1 MTTPALFLYRR
12 EVTMDSAEVIA
23 VRITEYIQAQP
34 TKTARG
40 TQIAQFLRFVV
51 PGFSP
56 FNYGTSKLHLFLAGY
71 VRDVIPIGKSG
82 GDVVYG
88 IRSSQLE
95 LEMEKNVPAP
105 SIAHETGGFPAG
117 THTASVM
124 HRQLWKSFSSPNSLW
139 IIYANAETGQVEV
152 VPPGGSKL
160 TVPWVVIPPC
170 SADKHRQIA
179 ERFVAALSDE
189 RQREALRD
197 VISQPRWWDQI
208 YAATLSMGKLREWQ
222 IFRRREVQALFSE
235 ALAEARIP
243 TRTRSSV
250 HSIAA
255 PTVVPSTLIPP
266 TLIPPTPVVSAEQP
280 RPNEEELLRRA
291 VISVVQKM
299 SVSELRNL
307 ALPVGNL
314 LDELRRST

>member
-1 MTTPALFLYRR
+1 MH
-12 EVTMDSAEVIA
+12 SAEVIA

-56 FNYGTSKLHLFLAGY
+56 FNYGTSKLHLFLARY

-105 SIAHETGGFPAG
+105 SIAHETGGFAG
-117 THTASVM
+117 TQTTSVM

-189 RQREALRD
+189 KQREALRD
-197 VISQPRWWDQI
+197 VVSQPRWWDQI
-208 YAATLSMGKLREWQ
+208 YAATLSIGKLREWQ
-222 IFRRREVQALFSE
+222 VFRRREVQALFSE

-243 TRTRSSV
+243 TRPRSSV
-250 HSIAA
+250 HSNAA
-255 PTVVPSTLIPP
+255 PTLVPSALVPPNPVPP
-266 TLIPPTPVVSAEQP
+266 TLVPPTPVVSAEQP

>member
-1 MTTPALFLYRR
+1 MH
-12 EVTMDSAEVIA
+12 SAEAIA
-23 VRITEYIQAQP
+23 SRVTEYIQAQP
-34 TKTARG
+34 TKTVPG
-40 TQIAQFLRFVV
+40 TQIAQFLRFVF

-56 FNYGTSKLHLFLAGY
+56 FSYGTSKLHMFLARF
-71 VRDVIPIGKSG
+71 VRDVIPVGKSG

-95 LEMEKNVPAP
+95 LAIEKNASAP
-105 SIAHETGGFPAG
+105 SIVQETRFP
-117 THTASVM
+117 TDIQTSVM

-139 IIYANAETGQVEV
+139 VIFANAETGQVEV

-179 ERFVAALSDE
+179 ERFVATLADE
-189 RQREALRD
+189 KQRETLRE
-197 VISQPRWWDQI
+197 VLSQPRWWDQV
-208 YAATLSMGKLREWQ
+208 YATALNMGKLREWQ
-222 IFRRREVQALFSE
+222 AYRRREILALFSE
-235 ALAEARIP
+235 ALAEAKIP
-243 TRTRSSV
+243 ARPRPSVYSS
-250 HSIAA
+250 SA
-255 PTVVPSTLIPP
+255 PNL
-266 TLIPPTPVVSAEQP
+266 LPPTPVVGAEQP

-299 SVSELRNL
+299 SISELRNL

-314 LDELRRST
+314 MDELRRGS